1 MYPASGAFAF
11 ELYAEKADQHLPGAP
26 LRSKIMEDLQ
36 PECLGKSKRSGFGKL
51 ETGAYM
57 LGAKPFNFWK
67 VAARPLGSNLLLR
80 IVLAWGLMGLWTAAD
95 LVGQDRSR
103 SADVGGVRGNRA
115 ELSITIKEGSS
126 QLVGPLVTVK
136 LYRMGNLSEQMTT
149 TKGRAVFILNELGDY
164 VITAD
169 AIGYRS
175 AQKDISVPIAVAA
188 EEQIV
193 MQRDSRGEALGLAGR
208 PLLAPKAKELM
219 DKAAEALKE
228 NKLDQ
233 AEKSLDEAAQLAANH
248 PDVLYLQGVVL
259 LRRKKPEKA
268 QPLLEKA
275 AQIDPKNAR
284 VLSALGMAFV
294 NENRFDLAVAPLQQS
309 VQIDPGR
316 WDTHYALA
324 KAFYNQEQFEG
335 ALQEAQRALGQ
346 SHGSEPAIE
355 LLMAQAQTAVGKF
368 EDSAETLRTFL
379 RRHPGDKGAATAR
392 RWLERLIAD
401 GKVHK

>member
-1 MYPASGAFAF
+1 
-11 ELYAEKADQHLPGAP
+11 
-26 LRSKIMEDLQ
+26 
-36 PECLGKSKRSGFGKL
+36 
-51 ETGAYM
+51 M
-57 LGAKPFNFWK
+57 LGRKPFNIWN
-67 VAARPLGSNLLLR
+67 VARGPCESKLMIR
-80 IVLAWGLMGLWTAAD
+80 MVLACAVIGMWAAAD

-103 SADVGGVRGNRA
+103 SSDVGGVRGNRA

-126 QLVGPLVTVK
+126 QLVGPLITVK

-169 AIGYRS
+169 AVGYRS
-175 AQKDISVPIAVAA
+175 GQKEISVPIAVAA

-193 MQRDSRGEALGLAGR
+193 LQRDTSGEALGLAGR
-208 PLLAPKAKELM
+208 PLLAPKAKESM
-219 DKAAEALKE
+219 DKAAQALKE

-233 AEKSLDEAAQLAANH
+233 AEKSLDEAAKLAPNH

-259 LRRKKPEKA
+259 LRRNQPEKA

-275 AQIDPKNAR
+275 AQVDPKNAR

-309 VQIDPGR
+309 VQIDPDR

-335 ALQEAQRALGQ
+335 ALQESQRALGQ

-379 RRHPGDKGAATAR
+379 RLHPNDKGAATAR
-392 RWLERLIAD
+392 RWLDRLVAD